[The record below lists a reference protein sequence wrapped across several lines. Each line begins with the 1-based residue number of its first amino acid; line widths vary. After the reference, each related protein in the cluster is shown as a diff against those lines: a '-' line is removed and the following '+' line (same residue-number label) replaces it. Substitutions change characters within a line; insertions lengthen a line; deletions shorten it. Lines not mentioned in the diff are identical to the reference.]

1 MTHSSSQPPT
11 SAIREKTEILYG
23 TENVLG
29 SLLEFLSKAKRIDSC
44 GDSKSLSLVF
54 EVDMYNK
61 LLIDIKN
68 RGIKVRQVADITKE
82 NIRYCKDLLKFGYE
96 IRHLD
101 DIKTNFSVSETE
113 YLATAAAL
121 REAQPIPQIIY
132 SNVKDIVEQQRYV
145 FESFWSRAIPAETR
159 VNEIEKGIELEKT
172 HVIQDPQ
179 SIKKL
184 FVDMVKSAQHE
195 VLLILPTV
203 NAFLREHRIGIIQ
216 LLLRAAKEHSVNVR
230 ILTPTNDVIDDLLR
244 NVKILSYQEGER
256 KKDFDFEIRSIDL
269 SSEDTAV
276 STVTIVVIDK
286 KESLVFEKTD
296 DTKENFIEAVGLA
309 TYSNSKPTVMSYVS
323 IFKNLWKQADLYEQL
338 KSHDKMQKEFINIA
352 SHEMKTPTQA
362 IIGYVDLIKKH
373 PEKRD
378 DMMQAISRNA
388 VRLQRLTNDILDV
401 TRIDS
406 NTLNP
411 HKELFNLDDLMANV
425 IQDNVGYI
433 EKENL
438 SVKLLYN
445 IKRDI
450 IDGERAIVLALHREV
465 GGWCRLLDQPAPGQH
480 RTLFEVRIDRLV
492 QGRDAVVRDHL
503 DGTFRTRAIGILRL
517 ARVRDLPPSLRLQ
530 LGAGRGP
537 CHPRREGCE
546 QDESETEASSPR
558 SPPFSKQITH
568 GSSCGCLATIQMNEN
583 RDGPFRA
590 PTPRWLRRVKRDRAC
605 RHCTIGIAKRYGGC
619 KLWATVARAIGSHG
633 KRHRQT

>member
-1 MTHSSSQPPT
+1 LTLSSSQPPT

-68 RGIKVRQVADITKE
+68 RGIKVRQVTDITKE
-82 NIRYCKDLLKFGYE
+82 NIRYCKELLKFGYD

-113 YLATAAAL
+113 YLVTAAAL

-145 FESFWSRAIPAETR
+145 FESFWNRAIPAETR
-159 VNEIEKGIELEKT
+159 INEIEKGIELEKT
-172 HVIQDPQ
+172 HVIQDQQ

-203 NAFLREHRIGIIQ
+203 NAFLREHRIGVIQ
-216 LLLRAAKEHSVNVR
+216 LLLKAAKEHSVNVR

-256 KKDFDFEIRSIDL
+256 KKDFDFDLRSINL
-269 SSEDTAV
+269 SSEETAV

-296 DTKENFIEAVGLA
+296 DTKENFIEAVGSA

-362 IIGYVDLIKKH
+362 IIGYADLIKKH

-411 HKELFNLDDLMANV
+411 LKELFNLDDLIANV

-450 IDGERAIVLALHREV
+450 NEPLSV
-465 GGWCRLLDQPAPGQH
+465 
-480 RTLFEVRIDRLV
+480 
-492 QGRDAVVRDHL
+492 DAD
-503 DGTFRTRAIGILRL
+503 
-517 ARVRDLPPSLRLQ
+517 
-530 LGAGRGP
+530 
-537 CHPRREGCE
+537 
-546 QDESETEASSPR
+546 
-558 SPPFSKQITH
+558 
-568 GSSCGCLATIQMNEN
+568 
-583 RDGPFRA
+583 
-590 PTPRWLRRVKRDRAC
+590 RDRIAQVISNLLNNAIKFTSK
-605 RHCTIGIAKRYGGC
+605 RMDGVIFVSAERKKNSNQEEVIVSIKDTGEGINPEIQPRLFTKFATRSFSGTGLGLYISKSIVEAHGGKMWAENNPEGNGATFTFTLPLSRKEDDR
-619 KLWATVARAIGSHG
+619 KL
-633 KRHRQT
+633 

>member
-1 MTHSSSQPPT
+1 LTHSSSQPPT

-29 SLLEFLSKAKRIDSC
+29 SLLEFLLKAKRIDSC

-61 LLIDIKN
+61 LLTDIKN
-68 RGIKVRQVADITKE
+68 RGIKVRQVTDITKE
-82 NIRYCKDLLKFGYE
+82 NIRYCKDLLEFGYE
-96 IRHLD
+96 IRHLN

-145 FESFWSRAIPAETR
+145 FESFWNRATPAETR
-159 VNEIEKGIELEKT
+159 INEIEKGIELEKT

-184 FVDMVKSAQHE
+184 FVDIVKSAQHE

-216 LLLRAAKEHSVNVR
+216 LLLQAAKERSVNVR

-244 NVKILSYQEGER
+244 TMKILSYQEGER
-256 KKDFDFEIRSIDL
+256 KKDFDFDLRSISL
-269 SSEDTAV
+269 SSEETAV
-276 STVTIVVIDK
+276 STVTIVVVDK

-296 DTKENFIEAVGLA
+296 DTKENFIEAVGSA

-362 IIGYVDLIKKH
+362 IVGYADLIKKH

-411 HKELFNLDDLMANV
+411 HKELFNLDDLIANV

-445 IKRDI
+445 IKQDI
-450 IDGERAIVLALHREV
+450 NEPLSVDADKDRIAQVISNLLNNAIKFTSKRMDGVIFVSAERKKNSNQEEVIVSIKDTGEGINPEIQPRLFTKFATRSFSGTGLGLYISKSIVEAH
-465 GGWCRLLDQPAPGQH
+465 GGKMWAENNPEGNGATFTF
-480 RTLFEVRIDRLV
+480 TLPLSRKEDDR
-492 QGRDAVVRDHL
+492 
-503 DGTFRTRAIGILRL
+503 
-517 ARVRDLPPSLRLQ
+517 Q
-530 LGAGRGP
+530 L
-537 CHPRREGCE
+537 
-546 QDESETEASSPR
+546 
-558 SPPFSKQITH
+558 
-568 GSSCGCLATIQMNEN
+568 
-583 RDGPFRA
+583 
-590 PTPRWLRRVKRDRAC
+590 
-605 RHCTIGIAKRYGGC
+605 
-619 KLWATVARAIGSHG
+619 
-633 KRHRQT
+633 